1 MNKDYMKRDFMKK
14 DFTKRDFRETDF
26 MKAASSKMELKHW
39 LFAAG
44 PGPDCLKNGREVTLP
59 HTWSIEEGLEE
70 YRGSGWYAHELD
82 VPVSWAGKRVRL
94 HFGAAFHSAVVYV
107 NGREAGRHSRSGYT
121 PFTVE
126 LTGLLEIGKKNRI
139 TVQVVNGFTEELLPF
154 QRSFDW
160 ADDGGL
166 IRGVNLLVTGAYFL
180 DRTEVTARP
189 VLTQPALPLHVS
201 PLHVLQL
208 HALSRHVSPRHM
220 PPDAGAGETGRSEG
234 CRLENGPAV
243 WGVSVRLNGRKMTLE
258 AMSVDTE
265 AASPAD
271 TAAAG
276 QEKQDAK
283 GNLEQQPELA
293 GLSLGWELFREGK
306 TENPV
311 LHGEGP
317 CRVLCRE
324 SLTAAQNEGEEI
336 LLQLPGRILESVDYW
351 HFDRPALYRLRLT
364 LKRNGVIEDVNET
377 VFGFRDFRVEGSAFY
392 LNGERVCLC
401 GTEWMPGSDPAYGA
415 AETPEQM
422 EKMLRLLKES
432 NCVFT
437 RFHWQQD
444 DFILDWCDHH
454 GMLVQEEVPF
464 WGPDPE
470 KPGELQRE
478 IALGQLEEMISAH
491 RNHPC
496 VIAWGV
502 GNELCAQDAETIRY
516 IRQAA
521 ACAHELDPDRCANYV
536 SNTWFENPMA
546 DGTVDGDVLM
556 INDYIGTWHGERDE
570 HKELSRLIAD
580 NPGRPVVPSEFG
592 LCEPAFSG
600 GDARREQIFLEKME
614 AYRQHEEIAGTI
626 YFCLNDYR
634 TQMGE
639 DGEGKLRRRV
649 HGSVTMDGQTK
660 PSYYTVQRECAPFIL
675 RWEQGQLVLTWRK
688 DLPCYELRGYLVELR
703 DDGGQRMGQA
713 VIERLRPGESIRIPA
728 QDAASAAVYRPTG
741 DCAGVYSCK

>member
-1 MNKDYMKRDFMKK
+1 MK
-14 DFTKRDFRETDF
+14 T
-26 MKAASSKMELKHW
+26 ELRRW
-39 LFAAG
+39 TFATGSDPA
-44 PGPDCLKNGREVTLP
+44 CLEKGREVTLP
-59 HTWSIEEGLEE
+59 HTWNIEEGLEE
-70 YRGSGWYAHELD
+70 YRGSGWYAYELD
-82 VPVSWAGKRVRL
+82 VPREWTDRRVRL
-94 HFGAAFHSAVVYV
+94 HFGAAFHRAVVYV

-126 LTGLLEIGKKNRI
+126 LTGLLKIGEKNRI
-139 TVQVVNGFTEELLPF
+139 TVQVTNGFTEELLPF

-166 IRGVNLLVTGAYFL
+166 IRGVSLLVTGAHFL

-189 VLTQPALPLHVS
+189 VL
-201 PLHVLQL
+201 
-208 HALSRHVSPRHM
+208 
-220 PPDAGAGETGRSEG
+220 PDGIRSGRAEG
-234 CRLENGPAV
+234 CRMENGPAV
-243 WGVSVRLNGRKMTLE
+243 WGVRLRLNSREGERSE
-258 AMSVDTE
+258 R
-265 AASPAD
+265 
-271 TAAAG
+271 
-276 QEKQDAK
+276 
-283 GNLEQQPELA
+283 N
-293 GLSLGWELFREGK
+293 GLTLGWELSREGK
-306 TENPV
+306 TV

-317 CRVLCRE
+317 CSALCGQRP
-324 SLTAAQNEGEEI
+324 SDSPEEAGKEVF
-336 LLQLPGRILESVDYW
+336 LYLPERLLESVDYW
-351 HFDRPALYRLRLT
+351 HFDHPALYRLRLT
-364 LKRNGVIEDVNET
+364 LKKNGVIEDENET
-377 VFGFRDFRVEGSAFY
+377 VFGFRDFHVEGNAFY
-392 LNGERVCLC
+392 LNGERVRLC
-401 GTEWMPGSDPAYGA
+401 GTEWMPGSDPVYGA
-415 AETPEQM
+415 AEPEEQM

-444 DFILDWCDHH
+444 DFILDWCDRH

-470 KPGELQRE
+470 KAGGLQTD
-478 IALGQLEEMISAH
+478 IALQQLEEMIAAH

-521 ACAHELDPDRCANYV
+521 AFAHGLDPDRCANYV
-536 SNTWFENPMA
+536 SNTWFENPLI
-546 DGTVDGDVLM
+546 DGTVDGDMLM

-570 HKELSRLIAD
+570 HAELAGLIGD

-639 DGEGKLRRRV
+639 DGEGKYRRRV
-649 HGSVTMDGQTK
+649 HGSVTMEGQPK
-660 PSYYTVQRECAPFIL
+660 PSYYVVQREYAPFIL
-675 RWEQGQLVLTWRK
+675 QWEQGQLIITCRK
-688 DLPCYELRGYLVELR
+688 DLPGYEMRGYLVELR
-703 DDGGQRMGQA
+703 DAQEKRMGQA
-713 VIERLRPGESIRIPA
+713 VIERLRPGESMKLPA
-728 QDAASAAVYRPTG
+728 QDAAAAAVYRPTG
-741 DCAGVYSCK
+741 DCAGIYLIKEMRR